1 MSACCQSQGTLFL
14 LNVWKS
20 KFSRLICK
28 HTTVVDLLSQL
39 SHSWMAVSGDQ
50 TWESID
56 QTLPPLPALYMELQ
70 KLAALAP
77 LLQEAV
83 VLWKFIWNASLDVQT
98 IKECPLS
105 KCPEDLLI
113 LTTSKTRP
121 CPCVLRRQGPASQH
135 QSDFLDLAV
144 RRKKT
149 GSKNLGR
156 GHVRP
161 NFSFAQSYF
170 LQEDI
175 CKMLCCHLQ
184 KQREKSFVAIF
195 RNNKKNSLLLSAETM
210 RTILCCSLQK
220 QQEKPFVA
228 ICRNNG

>member
-1 MSACCQSQGTLFL
+1 MSQQFSLLVLVLSEPKILILNSHFRLRKLRSSYQGTKNVAIYAFSSGKILDVTQIAGVKDMTNIISACCQSQGTLFL

-39 SHSWMAVSGDQ
+39 SHSWMAISGDQ

-77 LLQEAV
+77 LSQKAV
-83 VLWKFIWNASLDVQT
+83 VLWNFLWNASLDVQT

-144 RRKKT
+144 RRKK
-149 GSKNLGR
+149 NR
-156 GHVRP
+156 
-161 NFSFAQSYF
+161 F
-170 LQEDI
+170 
-175 CKMLCCHLQ
+175 Q
-184 KQREKSFVAIF
+184 KF
-195 RNNKKNSLLLSAETM
+195 
-210 RTILCCSLQK
+210 
-220 QQEKPFVA
+220 
-228 ICRNNG
+228 G

>member
-1 MSACCQSQGTLFL
+1 MFKPLKNALSR
-14 LNVWKS
+14 NVQRTSSYW
-20 KFSRLICK
+20 
-28 HTTVVDLLSQL
+28 Q
-39 SHSWMAVSGDQ
+39 
-50 TWESID
+50 
-56 QTLPPLPALYMELQ
+56 PPKP
-70 KLAALAP
+70 
-77 LLQEAV
+77 
-83 VLWKFIWNASLDVQT
+83 VLV
-98 IKECPLS
+98 
-105 KCPEDLLI
+105 
-113 LTTSKTRP
+113 
-121 CPCVLRRQGPASQH
+121 PASCVDKAPH
-135 QSDFLDLAV
+135 PSIRVIFWILPWEG
-144 RRKKT
+144 KKT

-210 RTILCCSLQK
+210 RKILCCYLQK

-228 ICRNNG
+228 ICRNNEKNPLLLSAETTGKTCWYLHPNLCNHALQQNWRHALSHRGTPTPPAIWCIP